1 MTENEFKPLR
11 AEEREEAGVGT
22 IDDHTETGDLTL
34 IVGGCELGVI
44 SDEWVDAYERRKP
57 MLLRAVEH
65 LGVDPSQSDD
75 GLLNRYACR
84 VAASYL
90 LAD

>member
-1 MTENEFKPLR
+1 MTENEIKP
-11 AEEREEAGVGT
+11 AEAGVGT

-44 SDEWVDAYERRKP
+44 SDEWSDAYERRKP
-57 MLLRAVEH
+57 MLLRAVER
-65 LGVDPSQSDD
+65 LKLDPSQSE
-75 GLLNRYACR
+75 GLLNRHACS